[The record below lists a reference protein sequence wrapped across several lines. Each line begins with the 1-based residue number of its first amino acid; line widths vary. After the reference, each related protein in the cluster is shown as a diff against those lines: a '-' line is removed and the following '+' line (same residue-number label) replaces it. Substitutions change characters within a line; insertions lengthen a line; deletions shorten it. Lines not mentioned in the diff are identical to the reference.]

1 MPVSTEVLNEDIKDM
16 KSEIHGIDTR
26 LAALAAEFHFAKW
39 LLGLSLALTLSGIS
53 FGIWW
58 GGNINAKVDGL
69 EKRFDKI
76 DNRFDRLESSVDGLE
91 KRFDRLETSVAKILE
106 QTKPAA
112 KPQ

>member
-1 MPVSTEVLNEDIKDM
+1 MPVSTEVLNDDIKELR
-16 KSEIHGIDTR
+16 SEVHGIDSR
-26 LAALAAEFHFAKW
+26 LSALAAEFGFAKW
-39 LLGLSLALTLSGIS
+39 LLGLSLGLTLSGIGL
-53 FGIWW
+53 GIWW

-76 DNRFDRLESSVDGLE
+76 DNRFDRLEA
-91 KRFDRLETSVAKILE
+91 SVAKVLE

>member
-1 MPVSTEVLNEDIKDM
+1 MPLSTEVLNEDIKELR
-16 KSEIHGIDTR
+16 SEIHGVDTR
-26 LAALAAEFHFAKW
+26 LSALAAEFGFAKW

-76 DNRFDRLESSVDGLE
+76 DNRFDLID
-91 KRFDRLETSVAKILE
+91 KETFQNKLVNLLSW
-106 QTKPAA
+106 
-112 KPQ
+112 